1 MDERRENDP
10 FTINEG
16 NEDNHD
22 DAASQGSQRR
32 STSLLERIQRQ
43 RELEAATTAA
53 ATTNAITTG
62 PATSNAI
69 VNSTTMPSVPQ
80 QNIQPQIQ
88 VPQYGPMPG
97 FGNTSDTTTM
107 PPAPNHQSGYS
118 NNTWNSFTQRME
130 SSMMGDRPQINSSPS
145 YDNNDEMHHALLPPA
160 SRNDYSGQT
169 SDEYSISQYFLTFV
183 KDIYELFIWLPIA
196 VRIVVVTG
204 LLYVVVKFI

>member
-43 RELEAATTAA
+43 RELEAATAA
-53 ATTNAITTG
+53 AITNG

-69 VNSTTMPSVPQ
+69 VNSTTMPPSVPQ
-80 QNIQPQIQ
+80 QNIQAQIQ

-196 VRIVVVTG
+196 VRIVVVAG